1 MGQLNLTP
9 MIDVVFQLLIF
20 FIIGMQ
26 IRDPE
31 GILATNL
38 PKEGTGPDPGPVV
51 PEVTVRLMKDTPVA
65 DGGQPG
71 VRLFFE
77 QYQCRDLADLE
88 DRLKRLGE
96 FVSRVPVVIDGA
108 PDVPFGYI
116 LGAIDVCKKAAFTEI
131 RMKRPPGE

>member
-1 MGQLNLTP
+1 

-26 IRDPE
+26 IRVPE

-38 PKEGTGPDPGPVV
+38 PKEGRPDPNIYDPRP
-51 PEVTVRLMKDTPVA
+51 PEVTIRLKKDAPAT
-65 DGGQPG
+65 DGAQPR
-71 VRLFFE
+71 VKVFFE

-108 PDVPFGYI
+108 PDVPFEHV
-116 LGAIDVCKKAAFTEI
+116 LGAIDVCKKAEFTEI